1 MRFEADCQGAQAPRI
16 GAAQDERARAAGL
29 DLGELLADLQ
39 AHQGF
44 ALLFKDLLRV
54 FGQESTRQSLKRHGF
69 HLGRCEA
76 QALVAGPTDHPLQ
89 SFLDHLRGHLQGNR
103 VSPERLSSDDAQDGS
118 IEWNC
123 VLDGSE
129 CADAESLVQ
138 QENALV
144 WLLTG
149 YATGFLQQCFDR
161 GFHVTYTRQ
170 VLPSEVIHQFFAR
183 AARDAQDVDRDL
195 PAPGPGL
202 GGAWPQ
208 PPSRHARAAGPALA
222 PGLSHRILRDGSE
235 MAAILQQVAPTDATI
250 LLLGESGVGKSLIAS
265 ELHAM
270 SLRSHQPWVEINCAA
285 IPEQLFE
292 SELFGAERGAFSG
305 ATLSRKGK
313 FEQAHGG
320 TIFLDEIAL
329 LSPGAQSK
337 LLRVLQSGELERL
350 GSNTTVRCDIRVIA
364 ATNEPLEQLV
374 HEGRFREDLYYRLN
388 VFPVHIAPLR
398 ERRNEIPDLAA
409 GIIQKLSHKYRKRI
423 LRCSAQAREVLL
435 SYGWPGNIRELENVL
450 ERAVILCPDG
460 TPIQASHL
468 GEVAK
473 KCRAVQA
480 ALSQVQALVQI
491 GTPTLGPPA
500 AASTA
505 SAWRGVDDWASQ
517 VIQNRVGS
525 LNAVKDA
532 LLRAA
537 LRHNNDNL
545 SLAAANLGMTRAQLS
560 YHLKKM
566 GEQQLTSYA
575 P

>member
-1 MRFEADCQGAQAPRI
+1 MHLEANCHPSEAQRGAGMPGDR
-16 GAAQDERARAAGL
+16 GRSSGL
-29 DLGELLADLQ
+29 DLGDLLADLQ

-44 ALLFKDLLRV
+44 GLLYKELLRV
-54 FGQESTRQSLKRHGF
+54 FGQESTRQSLKCHGY
-69 HLGRCEA
+69 HLGRGEA
-76 QALVAGPTDHPLQ
+76 IALPQSPSNHPMQ
-89 SFLDHLRGHLQGNR
+89 SFLDSLRSHLQGCR
-103 VSPERLSSDDAQDGS
+103 VSPERLNSDEASDGG

-123 VLDGSE
+123 VLAVSQ
-129 CADAESLVQ
+129 CADAERLVQ

-149 YATGFLQQCFDR
+149 YATGFLQQRFDQN
-161 GFHVTYTRQ
+161 FHVTYARQ
-170 VLPSEVIHQFFAR
+170 VLPSEVLHQFFAR
-183 AARDAQDVDRDL
+183 AARNAQDVDHDL
-195 PAPGPGL
+195 RVAHLGQGACATRQAPAE
-202 GGAWPQ
+202 GA
-208 PPSRHARAAGPALA
+208 ALA
-222 PGLSHRILRDGSE
+222 RRLPQRILREGSE

-270 SLRSHQPWVEINCAA
+270 SLRSKQPWVEINCAA

-320 TIFLDEIAL
+320 TIFLDEVAL

-337 LLRVLQSGELERL
+337 LLRVLQTGELERL

-364 ATNEPLEQLV
+364 ATNERLEQLV
-374 HEGRFREDLYYRLN
+374 QDGRFREDLYYRLN
-388 VFPVHIAPLR
+388 VFPVHIQPLR
-398 ERRNEIPDLAA
+398 ERRNEIPELAA
-409 GIIQKLSHKYRKRI
+409 GIIQRLSHKYGKRI
-423 LRCSAQAREVLL
+423 LRCSVQAREVLL
-435 SYGWPGNIRELENVL
+435 NHAWPGNIRELENVL

-460 TPIQASHL
+460 TSIQAAYL
-468 GEVAK
+468 GEIAK
-473 KCRAVQA
+473 KCRPVQA
-480 ALSQVQALVQI
+480 ASLPVQAPVQI
-491 GTPTLGPPA
+491 GAPVALSPA
-500 AASTA
+500 NP
-505 SAWRGVDDWASQ
+505 WCGVDDWASQ

-525 LNAVKDA
+525 LSAVKDA

-545 SLAAANLGMTRAQLS
+545 TLAAANLGMTRAQLS

-566 GEQQLTSYA
+566 DEPQLPSCA

>member
-1 MRFEADCQGAQAPRI
+1 MHLEANCDPGEAQPGAGVR
-16 GAAQDERARAAGL
+16 GDRARNSGL

-39 AHQGF
+39 VQQGF
-44 ALLFKDLLRV
+44 GLLFKELLRV
-54 FGQESTRQSLKRHGF
+54 FGQESTRQSLKRHGLL
-69 HLGRCEA
+69 LGRREA
-76 QALVAGPTDHPLQ
+76 MDTSESKHPMQ
-89 SFLDHLRGHLQGNR
+89 SFLDSLRSHLQGCR
-103 VSPERLSSDDAQDGS
+103 VSPERLTSDDAQDGS

-123 VLDGSE
+123 VLDVSQ

-149 YATGFLQQCFDR
+149 YATGFLQQRFDQNY
-161 GFHVTYTRQ
+161 HVTYARQ
-170 VLPSEVIHQFFAR
+170 ILPGAVIHQFFAR
-183 AARDAQDVDRDL
+183 AARNAQDVNHDL
-195 PAPGPGL
+195 PAGPRAQ
-202 GGAWPQ
+202 GAAAPASAARQAPAQGAAPAGRLPQ
-208 PPSRHARAAGPALA
+208 
-222 PGLSHRILRDGSE
+222 RILREGSE
-235 MAAILQQVAPTDATI
+235 IAAILRQVAPTDATI
-250 LLLGESGVGKSLIAS
+250 LLLGESGVGKSLIAG

-270 SLRSHQPWVEINCAA
+270 SLRAKQPWVEINCAA

-320 TIFLDEIAL
+320 TIFLDEVAL

-337 LLRVLQSGELERL
+337 LLRVLQTGELERL

-364 ATNEPLEQLV
+364 ATNERLEQLV
-374 HEGRFREDLYYRLN
+374 QDGRFREDLYYRLN
-388 VFPVHIAPLR
+388 VFPVHIQPLR
-398 ERRNEIPDLAA
+398 ERSNEIPDLAA
-409 GIIQKLSHKYRKRI
+409 GIIQRLSIKYRKRI

-435 SYGWPGNIRELENVL
+435 RHHWPGNIRELENVL

-460 TPIQASHL
+460 TAIQAAHL
-468 GEVAK
+468 GAMAD
-473 KCRAVQA
+473 KCRTAQAAFSPVQA
-480 ALSQVQALVQI
+480 QI
-491 GTPTLGPPA
+491 CVPAPTPLAG
-500 AASTA
+500 
-505 SAWRGVDDWASQ
+505 AWRGVDEWASQ
-517 VIQNRVGS
+517 VIQNRVGG
-525 LNAVKDA
+525 LGAVKDA

-545 SLAAANLGMTRAQLS
+545 TLAAANLGMTRAQLS

-566 GEQQLTSYA
+566 EEPQLPAYA

>member
-1 MRFEADCQGAQAPRI
+1 MHLEANCDPSEAQR
-16 GAAQDERARAAGL
+16 AAGVRGDRSRPAGL
-29 DLGELLADLQ
+29 DLGELLAELQ
-39 AHQGF
+39 VQQGF
-44 ALLFKDLLRV
+44 GLLFKELLRA

-69 HLGRCEA
+69 LLGRSEA
-76 QALVAGPTDHPLQ
+76 MASSESSHPLQ
-89 SFLDHLRGHLQGNR
+89 SFLDSLRSHLQGCR
-103 VSPERLSSDDAQDGS
+103 FSPERLTSGEAQDGS

-123 VLDGSE
+123 VLEVSP

-149 YATGFLQQCFDR
+149 YATGFLQQRF
-161 GFHVTYTRQ
+161 GQNYHVTYARQ
-170 VLPSEVIHQFFAR
+170 VLPGAVIHQFFAR
-183 AARDAQDVDRDL
+183 AARNAQDVDHDL
-195 PAPGPGL
+195 PEPHSAQGVAVPASADQREAADGAAPTRRL
-202 GGAWPQ
+202 PQ
-208 PPSRHARAAGPALA
+208 
-222 PGLSHRILRDGSE
+222 RILREGSE
-235 MAAILQQVAPTDATI
+235 MAAILRQVAPTDATI
-250 LLLGESGVGKSLIAS
+250 LLLGESGVGKSLIAG

-270 SLRSHQPWVEINCAA
+270 SLRAKQPWVEINCAA

-320 TIFLDEIAL
+320 TIFLDEVAL

-337 LLRVLQSGELERL
+337 LLRVLQTGELERL

-364 ATNEPLEQLV
+364 ATNERLEQLV
-374 HEGRFREDLYYRLN
+374 QDGRFREDLYYRLN
-388 VFPVHIAPLR
+388 VFPVHIQPLR
-398 ERRNEIPDLAA
+398 ERSNEIPDLAA
-409 GIIQKLSHKYRKRI
+409 GIIQRLSIKYRKRI

-435 SYGWPGNIRELENVL
+435 RHHWPGNIRELENVL

-460 TPIQASHL
+460 TAIQAAHL
-468 GEVAK
+468 GAVAD
-473 KCRAVQA
+473 KCRTAQPALSPVQA
-480 ALSQVQALVQI
+480 QI
-491 GTPTLGPPA
+491 CVPA
-500 AASTA
+500 PSPLAG
-505 SAWRGVDDWASQ
+505 AWRGVDEWASQ
-517 VIQNRVGS
+517 VIQNRVGG
-525 LNAVKDA
+525 LGAVKDA

-545 SLAAANLGMTRAQLS
+545 TLAAANLGMTRAQLS

-566 GEQQLTSYA
+566 EEPQLPAYA

>member
-1 MRFEADCQGAQAPRI
+1 MHLEANCDPSEAQR
-16 GAAQDERARAAGL
+16 AAGVRGDRSRPAGL
-29 DLGELLADLQ
+29 DLGELLAELQ
-39 AHQGF
+39 VQQGF
-44 ALLFKDLLRV
+44 GLLFKELLRA

-69 HLGRCEA
+69 LLGRSEA
-76 QALVAGPTDHPLQ
+76 MASSESSHPLQ
-89 SFLDHLRGHLQGNR
+89 SFLDSLRSHLQGCR
-103 VSPERLSSDDAQDGS
+103 FSPERLTSGEAQDGS

-123 VLDGSE
+123 VLEVSP

-149 YATGFLQQCFDR
+149 YATGFLQQRF
-161 GFHVTYTRQ
+161 GQNYHVTYARQ
-170 VLPSEVIHQFFAR
+170 VLPGAVIHQFFAR
-183 AARDAQDVDRDL
+183 AARNAQDVDHDL
-195 PAPGPGL
+195 PEPHSAQGVAVPASADQREAADGAAPARRL
-202 GGAWPQ
+202 PQ
-208 PPSRHARAAGPALA
+208 
-222 PGLSHRILRDGSE
+222 RILREGSE
-235 MAAILQQVAPTDATI
+235 MAAILRQVAPTDATI
-250 LLLGESGVGKSLIAS
+250 LLLGESGVGKSLIAG

-270 SLRSHQPWVEINCAA
+270 SLRAKQPWVEINCAA

-320 TIFLDEIAL
+320 TIFLDEVAL

-337 LLRVLQSGELERL
+337 LLRVLQTGELERL

-364 ATNEPLEQLV
+364 ATNERLEQLV
-374 HEGRFREDLYYRLN
+374 QDGRFREDLYYRLN
-388 VFPVHIAPLR
+388 VFPVHIQPLR
-398 ERRNEIPDLAA
+398 ERSNEIPDLAA
-409 GIIQKLSHKYRKRI
+409 GIIQRLSIKYRKRI

-435 SYGWPGNIRELENVL
+435 RHHWPGNIRELENVL

-460 TPIQASHL
+460 TAIQAAHL
-468 GEVAK
+468 GAVAD
-473 KCRAVQA
+473 KCRTAQAAFSPVQA
-480 ALSQVQALVQI
+480 QI
-491 GTPTLGPPA
+491 CVPA
-500 AASTA
+500 PSPLAG
-505 SAWRGVDDWASQ
+505 AWRGVDEWASQ
-517 VIQNRVGS
+517 VIQNRVGG
-525 LNAVKDA
+525 LGAVKDA

-545 SLAAANLGMTRAQLS
+545 TLAAANLGMTRAQLS

-566 GEQQLTSYA
+566 EEPQLPAYA

>member
-1 MRFEADCQGAQAPRI
+1 MHLEANCHPSEAQRGAGMP
-16 GAAQDERARAAGL
+16 GDRARTSGL

-44 ALLFKDLLRV
+44 GLLYKELLRV
-54 FGQESTRQSLKRHGF
+54 FGQESTRQSLKCHGY
-69 HLGRCEA
+69 HLARGDA
-76 QALVAGPTDHPLQ
+76 IASPQSPGNHPMQ
-89 SFLDHLRGHLQGNR
+89 SFLDSLRSHLQGCR
-103 VSPERLSSDDAQDGS
+103 VSPEHLTSDEAPDGS

-123 VLDGSE
+123 VLAVAP

-149 YATGFLQQCFDR
+149 YATGFLQQRFDQHY
-161 GFHVTYTRQ
+161 HVTYARQ
-170 VLPSEVIHQFFAR
+170 VLPSEVVHRFFAR
-183 AARDAQDVDRDL
+183 AARNAQDVDHDL
-195 PAPGPGL
+195 PGTHLGQSAAEAVTRQAP
-202 GGAWPQ
+202 AE
-208 PPSRHARAAGPALA
+208 SAALA
-222 PGLSHRILRDGSE
+222 RRLPQRILREGSE

-270 SLRSHQPWVEINCAA
+270 SLRSKQPWVEINCAA

-320 TIFLDEIAL
+320 TIFLDEVAL

-337 LLRVLQSGELERL
+337 LLRVLQTGELERL
-350 GSNTTVRCDIRVIA
+350 GSNTTLRCDIRVIA
-364 ATNEPLEQLV
+364 ATNERLEQLV
-374 HEGRFREDLYYRLN
+374 QDGRFREDLYYRLN
-388 VFPVHIAPLR
+388 VFPVHIQSLR
-398 ERRNEIPDLAA
+398 ERRNEIPELAA
-409 GIIQKLSHKYRKRI
+409 GIIQRLSHKYGKRI
-423 LRCSAQAREVLL
+423 LRCSVQAREVLL
-435 SYGWPGNIRELENVL
+435 NHAWPGNIRELENVL

-460 TPIQASHL
+460 TPIQAAYL
-468 GEVAK
+468 GEIAR
-473 KCRAVQA
+473 KCRTVQA
-480 ALSQVQALVQI
+480 ASPQVQTMLQIDAPMAL
-491 GTPTLGPPA
+491 PPA
-500 AASTA
+500 NR
-505 SAWRGVDDWASQ
+505 WCGVDDWAAQ
-517 VIQNRVGS
+517 VIQNRVVS
-525 LNAVKDA
+525 LSAVKDA

-545 SLAAANLGMTRAQLS
+545 TLAAANLAMTRAQLS

-566 GEQQLTSYA
+566 DEPQLPACA

>member
-1 MRFEADCQGAQAPRI
+1 M
-16 GAAQDERARAAGL
+16 
-29 DLGELLADLQ
+29 LADLQ
-39 AHQGF
+39 AHKGF
-44 ALLFKDLLRV
+44 ALLFKELLRV
-54 FGQESTRQSLKRHGF
+54 FGQESTCQSLKRHGF

-76 QALVAGPTDHPLQ
+76 VALPESPTDHSMQ
-89 SFLDHLRGHLQGNR
+89 SFLDSLRGHLQGSR
-103 VSPERLSSDDAQDGS
+103 VRPECLTSDDAQDGA

-123 VLDGSE
+123 VFDVSQ

-138 QENALV
+138 HENALV
-144 WLLTG
+144 WLITG
-149 YATGFLQQCFDR
+149 YATGFLQQHFGR
-161 GFHVTYTRQ
+161 NFHVTYARQ
-170 VLPSEVIHQFFAR
+170 VMPSEVIHQFFAR
-183 AARDAQDVDRDL
+183 AARNAQDVDRDL
-195 PAPGPGL
+195 PALHL
-202 GGAWPQ
+202 GQGAAPPVSASRQAPAEGRALPQ
-208 PPSRHARAAGPALA
+208 R
-222 PGLSHRILRDGSE
+222 LSHRILREGSE

-250 LLLGESGVGKSLIAS
+250 LLLGESGVGKSLIAG

-270 SLRSHQPWVEINCAA
+270 SLRSQQPWVEINCAA

-320 TIFLDEIAL
+320 TIFLDEVAL

-337 LLRVLQSGELERL
+337 LLRVLQTGELERL
-350 GSNTTVRCDIRVIA
+350 GSTTTVRCDIRVIA
-364 ATNEPLEQLV
+364 ATNEQLEKLV

-388 VFPVHIAPLR
+388 VFPVHIQPLR
-398 ERRNEIPDLAA
+398 ERRNEIPELAA
-409 GIIQKLSHKYRKRI
+409 GIIQRLSHKYRKRI

-435 SYGWPGNIRELENVL
+435 NYAWPGNIRELENVL

-460 TPIQASHL
+460 SPIQAAYL
-468 GEVAK
+468 GEVAN
-473 KCRAVQA
+473 KCHAVRA
-480 ALSQVQALVQI
+480 ALSQALVQI
-491 GTPTLGPPA
+491 GAPAPSPPV
-500 AASTA
+500 AASPA
-505 SAWRGVDDWASQ
+505 NAWRGVDDWASQ

-545 SLAAANLGMTRAQLS
+545 TLAAANLGMTRARLS
-560 YHLKKM
+560 YHLKKID
-566 GEQQLTSYA
+566 EPQLPSYT